1 MCTEGG
7 GTAVVMWTSRMR
19 PGVGG
24 GGDSLGAQ
32 WQAVRR
38 GSPVKDGFHCFRGQ
52 GERWGV
58 CFGGGRPGGWCA
70 TYLAFMFESGSRA
83 NGDDPHGGAWT
94 RAWRKEAIDREKV
107 SIGPVPEKIAWQKV
121 GWNRDVRTGI

>member
-1 MCTEGG
+1 VCTEGG

-38 GSPVKDGFHCFRGQ
+38 GC
-52 GERWGV
+52 ERWLPLFSWTRRALGSV
-58 CFGGGRPGGWCA
+58 LRRGKARRWCA

-94 RAWRKEAIDREKV
+94 RAWRKEAIVREKV

-121 GWNRDVRTGI
+121 GWNRCQDR

>member
-1 MCTEGG
+1 MCTDGG

-38 GSPVKDGFHCFRGQ
+38 GSPVKDGFHCFSWTRRALGSVLRRGKA
-52 GERWGV
+52 R
-58 CFGGGRPGGWCA
+58 RWCA

-94 RAWRKEAIDREKV
+94 RAWRKEAIDRRE
-107 SIGPVPEKIAWQKV
+107 SF
-121 GWNRDVRTGI
+121 NRAGTRKDCMAKSRMEQSG